1 MAHRTL
7 IASTH
12 TGHAP
17 AASRAPDSMV
27 LPGFEVPAA
36 LTSSQERRSVDV
48 PTYYVS
54 VKLLG
59 SDGST
64 RRGNICVDGAR
75 LRALAQHLGDGR
87 TAREW
92 IRVTVTALCHAHP
105 QDFSL
110 GSARWKGLTGAT
122 LGTLVD
128 QAISAAIAS
137 GGPVP
142 AAGGGS

>member
-1 MAHRTL
+1 M
-7 IASTH
+7 
-12 TGHAP
+12 
-17 AASRAPDSMV
+17 
-27 LPGFEVPAA
+27 
-36 LTSSQERRSVDV
+36 DV

-75 LRALAQHLGDGR
+75 LRALAQHLGGGR
-87 TAREW
+87 AAREW
-92 IRVTVTALCHAHP
+92 IRATVTALCHTHP

-137 GGPVP
+137 GGHPVP
-142 AAGGGS
+142 PAGGGT